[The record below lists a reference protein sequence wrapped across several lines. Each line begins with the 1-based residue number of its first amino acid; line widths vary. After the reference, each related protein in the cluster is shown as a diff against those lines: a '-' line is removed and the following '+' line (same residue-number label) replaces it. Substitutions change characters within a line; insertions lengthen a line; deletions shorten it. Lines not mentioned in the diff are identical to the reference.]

1 MFSSKNFVAL
11 APKMRSGTHTE
22 VTFEAGVGK
31 SPSFVVGR
39 GRVDLSYF
47 PHWPALSFLSKSAD
61 LRRSGP
67 DPQTRPPATPA
78 APTSLDRRGCA
89 VGSRIGSR
97 QCPGGS
103 CFFGTVDKA
112 RSRLFRPPRFHVDLG
127 TSLPALR
134 SEAAGRSLGAAPGGR
149 RASPFTP
156 VPHGVSSPLCILPGT
171 NVNGTVS
178 PNGLLGLG
186 AASAVARTGLR
197 LCPTASRSCSPSR
210 APRWPAPPQPLLCCA
225 GRYSALA
232 PRCPGQALPC
242 CAAWSWGV
250 RTSLSHSRCRGQSS
264 HAPPLPAS
272 CGASTDARCRA
283 SGGGDASYS
292 LPSVSPGGLAFCQ
305 RCPRLL
311 RRSRDFF
318 A

>member
-1 MFSSKNFVAL
+1 MAASAFGVISKKALLRPNYSHGKKITLMFSSKNFVAL

-61 LRRSGP
+61 LRRYGP

-103 CFFGTVDKA
+103 CFFETVDKA
-112 RSRLFRPPRFHVDLG
+112 RSRLFGPPRFHMDLG

-134 SEAAGRSLGAAPGGR
+134 SEAAGRSLGAAPGGD
-149 RASPFTP
+149 A
-156 VPHGVSSPLCILPGT
+156 PL
-171 NVNGTVS
+171 
-178 PNGLLGLG
+178 
-186 AASAVARTGLR
+186 
-197 LCPTASRSCSPSR
+197 
-210 APRWPAPPQPLLCCA
+210 
-225 GRYSALA
+225 
-232 PRCPGQALPC
+232 
-242 CAAWSWGV
+242 
-250 RTSLSHSRCRGQSS
+250 
-264 HAPPLPAS
+264 
-272 CGASTDARCRA
+272 
-283 SGGGDASYS
+283 
-292 LPSVSPGGLAFCQ
+292 
-305 RCPRLL
+305 RLL
-311 RRSRDFF
+311 RSRTVSVHHC
-318 A
+318 ASSQARM

>member
-1 MFSSKNFVAL
+1 MPRRVLLLRDRGQSTQPALQAAAFSRGLGDQL
-11 APKMRSGTHTE
+11 AGSSQR
-22 VTFEAGVGK
+22 
-31 SPSFVVGR
+31 GR
-39 GRVDLSYF
+39 GTL
-47 PHWPALSFLSKSAD
+47 A
-61 LRRSGP
+61 
-67 DPQTRPPATPA
+67 
-78 APTSLDRRGCA
+78 
-89 VGSRIGSR
+89 
-97 QCPGGS
+97 GGR
-103 CFFGTVDKA
+103 A
-112 RSRLFRPPRFHVDLG
+112 
-127 TSLPALR
+127 
-134 SEAAGRSLGAAPGGR
+134 GGR

-197 LCPTASRSCSPSR
+197 LCPTASQSCSPSR

-292 LPSVSPGGLAFCQ
+292 LPSVSPGGLAFC
-305 RCPRLL
+305 PALPA
-311 RRSRDFF
+311 STETIT
-318 A
+318 